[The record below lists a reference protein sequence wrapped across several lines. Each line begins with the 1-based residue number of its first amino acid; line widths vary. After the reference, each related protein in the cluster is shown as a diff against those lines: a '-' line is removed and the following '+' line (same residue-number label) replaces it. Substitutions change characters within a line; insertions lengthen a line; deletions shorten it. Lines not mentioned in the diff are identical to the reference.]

1 MAFPFE
7 IGVDIVS
14 VSRMR
19 EAIERQGERF
29 LNRIF
34 TKAEQKYCNQKRNKY
49 ENYAARFAAK
59 EALIKA
65 KGGGRGRFNF
75 RDIEV
80 KRGLNGKPYMD
91 LSPKARRILGIKP
104 SAEFLLTMAHEREF
118 AVATV
123 AMSIK

>member
-1 MAFPFE
+1 MSFPFQ

-19 EAIERQGERF
+19 RVIERQGKRF

-34 TKAEQKYCNQKRNKY
+34 TKGEQAYCETKKNKY

-80 KRGLNGKPYMD
+80 KRGIHGKPNLY
-91 LSPKARRILGIKP
+91 LSAKARHVLGISSK
-104 SAEFLLTMAHEREF
+104 AEFLLTMAHEREF

-123 AMSIK
+123 AMSI